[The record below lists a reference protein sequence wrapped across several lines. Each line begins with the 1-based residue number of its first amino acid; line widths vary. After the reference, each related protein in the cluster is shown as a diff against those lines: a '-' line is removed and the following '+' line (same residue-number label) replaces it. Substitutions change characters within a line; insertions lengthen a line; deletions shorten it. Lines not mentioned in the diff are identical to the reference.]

1 MTTKDLM
8 QLRTLLKELVNS
20 KDYIN
25 SNYDRGASIDF
36 TTISSANNILND
48 LDELIYGYEDE

>member
-1 MTTKDLM
+1 M